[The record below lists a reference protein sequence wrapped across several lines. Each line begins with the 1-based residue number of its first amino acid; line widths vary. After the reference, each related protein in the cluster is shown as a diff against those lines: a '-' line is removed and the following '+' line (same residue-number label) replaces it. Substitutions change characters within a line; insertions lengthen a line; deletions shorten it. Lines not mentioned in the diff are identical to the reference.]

1 MIDLQKWPSNKTKN
15 LGTRVLSGKSGW
27 SMMELATGCQTRFC
41 WQTHDI
47 PCHTWHPITPGVCE
61 KSCAIDDLKLTDS
74 NPHRLATSVQAKSSC
89 HLNWSLRNGCF
100 SQRLKNM
107 VHLEPPHTQTHTQT
121 LNCSNAGH
129 HLGLSGLFE
138 AHGRGGDLQQQ
149 KTLSY
154 VPQPVRSIPYLP

>member
-100 SQRLKNM
+100 FPKIEKHGASW
-107 VHLEPPHTQTHTQT
+107 THTHRHTHRHSIALMQVT
-121 LNCSNAGH
+121 ILACLACLKPMAGVGICNNKR
-129 HLGLSGLFE
+129 L
-138 AHGRGGDLQQQ
+138 
-149 KTLSY
+149 
-154 VPQPVRSIPYLP
+154 